1 LMTWVRPG
9 LELVRARPFL
19 PTKLLIKLDFPTF
32 DLPENAILGSFSL
45 GYSPF

>member
-1 LMTWVRPG
+1 MIWVRPG